1 LLLGQRDY
9 KRRKAKEITGKQL
22 YSVITPAIVIV
33 VSVCGYSNI
42 FLKLMEAARTPPSSK
57 SQFKT

>member
-1 LLLGQRDY
+1 MLLGQRDY

-42 FLKLMEAARTPPSSK
+42 LKLMEAARTPPSSK